1 MALQFYLG
9 GSGAGKSRK
18 LHEDIIAASVREPKR
33 NFLLIV
39 PDQFTMQ
46 TQMDL
51 VLEHPNKGIM
61 NIDVLS
67 FGRLTHR
74 ILEEVGHMDMPVLD
88 DTGKSLILRKIA
100 ETEQQKLSV
109 IGKHLHKIGY
119 VHEVKSAISEFMQ
132 YGIGV
137 EELSRLAEY
146 AKSRGALYYKLK
158 DLQVLYAGFLSYIQ
172 EKFITTEETL
182 DRLREALPKSE
193 IIRDCVIAFDGFTG
207 FTPIQYR
214 VIQELMRLAGKVIV
228 TITIEGGE
236 NLFQPDGEQK
246 LFHLSKKTAADLRR
260 LGADFPDSGRTRSWR
275 I

>member
-1 MALQFYLG
+1 MAFQFYFG

-18 LHEDIIAASVREPKR
+18 LHEDIIEASQHEPKC

-51 VLEHPNKGIM
+51 VLEHPNRSIM

-74 ILEEVGHMDMPVLD
+74 ILEEVGHADMPVLD

-119 VHEVKSAISEFMQ
+119 IHEVKSAISEFMQ

-137 EELSRLAEY
+137 RELSELSEY
-146 AKSRGALYYKLK
+146 ARKRGALYYKLK
-158 DLQVLYAGFLSYIQ
+158 DLQLLYESFLSYIR

-207 FTPIQYR
+207 FTPIQY
-214 VIQELMRLAGKVIV
+214 
-228 TITIEGGE
+228 
-236 NLFQPDGEQK
+236 
-246 LFHLSKKTAADLRR
+246 LSLIHISE
-260 LGADFPDSGRTRSWR
+260 PTRPY
-275 I
+275 